1 MDTHNLE
8 QQEYNDR
15 IKLYSSRLSLQ
26 WNNVQN
32 PAASSY
38 NGKIIKVFIEEYIL
52 IICIVCRFTQR
63 CSTPRGCIVE

>member
-32 PAASSY
+32 PAASNY
-38 NGKIIKVFIEEYIL
+38 NGKVFFKSYRMDL
-52 IICIVCRFTQR
+52 
-63 CSTPRGCIVE
+63 

>member
-32 PAASSY
+32 PTASNY
-38 NGKIIKVFIEEYIL
+38 NGKFIINF
-52 IICIVCRFTQR
+52 
-63 CSTPRGCIVE
+63 

>member
-32 PAASSY
+32 PAASNY
-38 NGKIIKVFIEEYIL
+38 NGKIIYS
-52 IICIVCRFTQR
+52 QDDD
-63 CSTPRGCIVE
+63 